1 MRMSAVWDFADFDDH
16 EHVHMFRDRASG
28 LTAVIAVHSTHLGPG
43 AGGVRY
49 WHYPQRAS
57 AITDALRLSRG
68 MSYQNAM
75 AGLPL
80 GGGQGVI
87 LADEGQA
94 KTPELP
100 ATFGAPG
107 APLGG
112 AFVTH
117 REVGV

>member
-1 MRMSAVWDFADFDDH
+1 MSAVWDFADFDDH

-49 WHYPQRAS
+49 WHYPERAA

-68 MSYQNAM
+68 MSYKNAM

-80 GGGQGVI
+80 GGGKGVI

-94 KTPELP
+94 KTPELL
-100 ATFGAPG
+100 AGWG
-107 APLGG
+107 RGVESRGG
-112 AFVTH
+112 A
-117 REVGV
+117 